1 MMPQPAARR
10 TARSGSCRRRQSR
23 ESVRQTS
30 AMASSRERWVG
41 PKRRTAVS
49 ALLEP
54 ALAAGMGSHEQHG
67 EARSE
72 EHTAELQSLR
82 HLGCPPLLGKKN
94 IPTSPP
100 RKGTCASAKNLG
112 HSTVRRL

>member
-23 ESVRQTS
+23 ESARQTS

-41 PKRRTAVS
+41 PKRRTADS

-67 EARSE
+67 EAGNQAYRRAQ
-72 EHTAELQSLR
+72 AEVFPVSYTHLR
-82 HLGCPPLLGKKN
+82 AHE
-94 IPTSPP
+94 
-100 RKGTCASAKNLG
+100 
-112 HSTVRRL
+112 TVLDLV

>member
-23 ESVRQTS
+23 ESARQTS

-41 PKRRTAVS
+41 PKRRTADS

-54 ALAAGMGSHEQHG
+54 ALAAGMGSHKQHG
-67 EARSE
+67 EAGNQAYRRAQAEVFRMERAHLEGDGDVERSE
-72 EHTAELQSLR
+72 EH
-82 HLGCPPLLGKKN
+82 
-94 IPTSPP
+94 
-100 RKGTCASAKNLG
+100 
-112 HSTVRRL
+112 